1 MQLSFEFHRTNG
13 EFVQLFHRKCIN
25 PLLNHFIRVIF
36 KENLPISNQLIKEFS
51 LLFSKF
57 LDNIDSA
64 TQQKISTDMFQL
76 TMEGNLSHFVTIDPD
91 ENFEIWAVVV
101 DPKNLNCTQKYL
113 FLSLLHSYFSS
124 TCNTTSQA
132 LLDSFHRIK
141 TFSVQLTVNS
151 ASMSSVVELSSQIL
165 SQIVLKID
173 LASTDD
179 ERIANLVKETL
190 AEVSSLISADVT
202 PMEQKITLLSI
213 LIWIS
218 RTLFIRHHP
227 LFNSYVEYFL
237 HLLNA
242 DILNEQ
248 ALKLIDILY
257 SNESQLKKD
266 TISQVL
272 SPSNLFSQDL
282 HQLILDRY
290 NQNKKYDFLFLLVS
304 HLRYIPSEVFSSQL
318 ERHLNIIITGL
329 EVSHFDQ
336 VILISLAFI
345 ESILQSQYS
354 QVQGHIVPIF
364 RSVIKLAVN
373 SSQMTIRQKALD
385 CICLII
391 DTSKEQDLL
400 NFKVEFL
407 QSLKHSLADRKRL
420 VRASAVKAFC
430 KLSMLGQ
437 PGNRSKL

>member
-1 MQLSFEFHRTNG
+1 MQISFEFHRANG
-13 EFVQLFHRKCIN
+13 EFVHIFHRKCIS
-25 PLLNHFIRVIF
+25 PLLDHFIRVIF
-36 KENLPISNQLIKEFS
+36 KENLPILHLLIEQFS

-57 LDNIDSA
+57 LCNIDNA

-76 TMEGNLSHFVTIDPD
+76 TMKSHLAHFVTIQPD
-91 ENFEIWAVVV
+91 ENVETWAVSI

-124 TCNTTSQA
+124 TCSTDSQA
-132 LLDSFHRIK
+132 LLDLFHQVK
-141 TFSVQLTVNS
+141 TFGVQLTVTS
-151 ASMSSVVELSSQIL
+151 DSMSSVVELSSKIL
-165 SQIVLKID
+165 SKIVLKID
-173 LASTDD
+173 LAGTDD
-179 ERIANLVKETL
+179 ERVAQLVKETL
-190 AEVSSLISADVT
+190 AEMSSLISDNGTLV
-202 PMEQKITLLSI
+202 EQKMTLLSI

-218 RTLFIRHHP
+218 QTLFLRRHSF
-227 LFNSYVEYFL
+227 FNSYVEYFL
-237 HLLNA
+237 QLLNA

-257 SNESQLKKD
+257 SNECQLKKEPF
-266 TISQVL
+266 SQVL

-282 HQLILDRY
+282 HQLILERY
-290 NQNKKYDFLFLLVS
+290 ILNKKYDFLYLLVS

-318 ERHLNIIITGL
+318 EKHLNIIITGL
-329 EVSHFDQ
+329 EVSQFGQ
-336 VILISLAFI
+336 VNLISLAFI
-345 ESILQSQYS
+345 ESILKSQYS

-364 RSVIKLAVN
+364 RSVIQLAVN

-391 DTSKEQDLL
+391 DTSKEQDLI
-400 NFKVEFL
+400 NFKVEFV
-407 QSLKHSLADRKRL
+407 QNLKYALADRKRL